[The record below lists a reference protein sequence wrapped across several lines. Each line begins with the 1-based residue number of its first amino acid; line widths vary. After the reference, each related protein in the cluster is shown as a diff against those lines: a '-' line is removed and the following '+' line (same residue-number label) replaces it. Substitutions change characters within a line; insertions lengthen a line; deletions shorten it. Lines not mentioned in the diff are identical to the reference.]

1 MCIRAGNQAFSRPF
15 FVSGPFRAGL
25 RGVFPRGRCRG
36 DNWRGKWGVFSAR
49 KVLREDSAREWGIFS
64 ARKVFWIFVFAG
76 KFLFLAIAL
85 FKKSKGV
92 QVFLFPK
99 KVFTHVL

>member
-1 MCIRAGNQAFSRPF
+1 MGYFFYAEGATEIIGAGN
-15 FVSGPFRAGL
+15 
-25 RGVFPRGRCRG
+25 GVLFPRGRCCG
-36 DNWRGKWGVFSAR
+36 DNWRGKWG
-49 KVLREDSAREWGIFS
+49 IIP

>member
-1 MCIRAGNQAFSRPF
+1 MR
-15 FVSGPFRAGL
+15 
-25 RGVFPRGRCRG
+25 
-36 DNWRGKWGVFSAR
+36 KWGIFSAR
-49 KVLREDSAREWGIFS
+49 KVLREDSAREMGYFFRAEGAVERFCAGLRGVFPRGRCCGDNWRGKWGIFS

-99 KVFTHVL
+99 KVFMHVL